1 MGWMQA
7 NYCGFPVFYH
17 YFPLTFI
24 FMALLGYIIPL
35 QVSFKL
41 ITVLGTFLLP
51 ASVYLMF
58 RILRYSFP
66 VPVLGAIFSLAFLF
80 NENNSMWGGNIP
92 STLAGEFSF
101 SFSLAIF
108 MVFLA
113 TVYQG
118 IKENKWIVLNALLF
132 FLMGFSHGY
141 TLVFFIF
148 ISLFYILSSRPFLKN
163 IWYLFKVGA
172 LGGVLLAFW
181 LLPFIANIP
190 YVTPFHIVWAFG
202 SIWEIFPPIL
212 IPFFILTIFGLIAFI
227 KERRTIFFG
236 FIIMMAILLY
246 FAGPRIGLVDIRF
259 LTFTQLFLTI
269 VGAVGIGTLSSKLK
283 YSQLVPVILIL
294 VTFLW
299 VNENSN
305 YIKNWIDWN
314 YSGFEQ
320 KESWPKVKEMFDY
333 LKQTNDGGRVVYE
346 NAMAYESLGTQR
358 IFESLK
364 LFAGRDTLEGLYMQ
378 SSISGPVVFYIQ
390 SEISKDVSAPF
401 WSYPVSPFN
410 LKNGAQHL
418 RNFAVTQFIVRSDKV
433 KKAIK
438 GMPEYRFQKKFGD
451 CSVYKVMGS
460 DPHYVVPAKYEPNLY
475 TGENWK
481 KDFYAWFKVPDIQDV
496 PVVRGERDSS
506 RFKFKT
512 EDAVKLKRE
521 KIRETRYLISEEI
534 GNESIEFSTSL
545 VGHPHIIRV
554 SYHPN
559 WRVEGAERIYLT
571 TPAFMLVYPE
581 QKNVKLTFGKSKYN
595 YIGEG
600 ISLFGW
606 IFIGIYLLRRA
617 NLKSMLKR

>member
-51 ASVYLMF
+51 LSVYLMF
-58 RILRYSFP
+58 KILRYSFP

-118 IKENKWIVLNALLF
+118 VKENKWVVLNAFLF

-141 TLVFFIF
+141 TLVFFVF
-148 ISLFYILSSRPFLKN
+148 LSLFYIFSSRPFLKN

-172 LGGVLLAFW
+172 LGGILLAFW

-190 YVTPFHIVWAFG
+190 FVTPFHIVWAFG

-212 IPFFILTIFGLIAFI
+212 IPFFILSIFSLVAFI
-227 KERRTIFFG
+227 KERRTLFFA
-236 FIIMMAILLY
+236 FILLMAGILY
-246 FAGPRIGLVDIRF
+246 FAGPKVGLVDIRF
-259 LTFTQLFLTI
+259 LTFSQLFLTI
-269 VGAVGIGTLSSKLK
+269 IGAIGIGTVSAKLR
-283 YSQLVPVILIL
+283 YSPLIPAILVL

-320 KESWPKVKEMFDY
+320 KETWPKVKDMFDY
-333 LKQTNDGGRVVYE
+333 LRESDDGGRVVYE
-346 NAMAYESLGTQR
+346 NAIAYESLGTQR

-364 LFAGRDTLEGLYMQ
+364 MFSGRDTLEGLYMQ
-378 SSISGPVVFYIQ
+378 SSITGPFVFYIQ

-401 WSYPVSPFN
+401 WSYLVSPFN
-410 LKNGAQHL
+410 LENGAQHL
-418 RNFAVTQFIVRSDKV
+418 RDFAVTQFIVRSDKV
-433 KKAIK
+433 KKTIK
-438 GMPEYRFQKKFGD
+438 GRPEFRFQKKFGD
-451 CSVYKVMGS
+451 CSIYKVVGS
-460 DPHYVVPAKYEPNLY
+460 DPRHVVPARYEPNIY
-475 TGENWK
+475 TGKNWK
-481 KDFYAWFKVPDIQDV
+481 KDFYAWFKVPEIQNV
-496 PVVRGERDSS
+496 PVIKGKGDRS
-506 RFKFKT
+506 RFKLRTK
-512 EDAVKLKRE
+512 DAVKVQQKPLSVPRYKISE
-521 KIRETRYLISEEI
+521 KIGAET
-534 GNESIEFSTSL
+534 IEFETSL
-545 VGHPHIIRV
+545 IGHPHIIKV

-559 WRVEGAERIYLT
+559 WRVAGADRIYLT
-571 TPAFMLVYPE
+571 APTFMLVYPK
-581 QKNVKLTFGKSKYN
+581 QKNVKLTFCKSKYN
-595 YIGEG
+595 YAGEV
-600 ISLFGW
+600 ISFFGW
-606 IFIGIYLLRRA
+606 IFVGAYFLRRA